1 MTEINKLL
9 MGISI
14 PKENRDT
21 QIQEW
26 IDVGFDV
33 DTILKERLKGFI
45 KNNNLYDAT
54 EEEIKQ
60 KLLEKQFIAQEI
72 DNSILEISTEKQA
85 LNYLASTDWY
95 VIRKTERNIAI
106 PEEVATKRLEA
117 VEVLNGINN

>member
-1 MTEINKLL
+1 